1 MGARREWVADGL
13 LGLALA
19 APVVANQ
26 SMRGSV
32 AGCAAAVVVSVA
44 ATVLGRRR
52 PLAGWLAVVLATI
65 VDGNFAFGIPV
76 HSYLVGLRTERVRP
90 VAATFAVIAA
100 AGTAFNLG
108 VLRVGPAEWFEL
120 AMFLLVLGIFPW
132 LVGRYQ
138 AQRGRLAAAGWER
151 AARLESERRMVVLR
165 ERSRIAQEMH
175 DSLGHELSL
184 IALGA
189 GALETSPDVPAE
201 RQATA
206 TRIRES
212 AATAT
217 DQLRE
222 IIGLLRDPGEAAPL
236 EPVDEP
242 VESLVDK
249 AARAG
254 LPVTMTRIGDPAPA
268 AVERT
273 AYRVVREALTNASRH
288 APGAPITVEVT
299 HTADKSVIEVI
310 NPAARRAERKSE
322 AARKGE
328 TRKGETRKGEAR
340 KGEARKGEARNGEA
354 RNGEAWNGEA
364 WNGEATLGE
373 AWNGEAARGEA
384 WNGKAAR
391 GEAWNGKA
399 ARGEAWNGEPSLGEA
414 WKGEAAGTTGGTA
427 GVGGLGLVGLRER
440 VRLNGGTLTAGP
452 HPDGGFRVKAEIPHR
467 AAPAADE
474 PVVEM
479 RRRVRRSLAAAV
491 LTPAALALVTA
502 VAYYPFAANGSVM
515 NQNAFERMPL
525 GAARAELD
533 LPERQ
538 AWVRDPEPGCEY
550 YSDGNFPLA
559 DATFRLCFD
568 GGRLVR
574 KDHVE

>member
-1 MGARREWVADGL
+1 MGARREWMVDGL

-26 SMRGSV
+26 STRGSV

-44 ATVLGRRR
+44 ATVLGRRW
-52 PLAGWLAVVLATI
+52 PLAGCLAVVLATV

-90 VAATFAVIAA
+90 VAAAFALIAV
-100 AGTAFNLG
+100 AGTVFNLG
-108 VLRVGPAEWFEL
+108 VLGVGPAEWFQL
-120 AMFLLVLGIFPW
+120 VMFLLILGIFPW
-132 LVGRYQ
+132 LAGRYR

-189 GALETSPDVPAE
+189 GALETSPDVPEE
-201 RQATA
+201 RRATA

-236 EPVDEP
+236 EPVDDP
-242 VESLVDK
+242 VESLVDN

-254 LPVTMTRIGDPAPA
+254 MPVTMRRTGDPGPA

-299 HTADKSVIEVI
+299 RIGSKSAITVT
-310 NPAARRAERKSE
+310 NPAIGGRPERVGTSARRGGSAGTGQGARKSE
-322 AARKGE
+322 SARTSQSARKGE
-328 TRKGETRKGEAR
+328 SAGTSEDARTGESAGEA
-340 KGEARKGEARNGEA
+340 GGN
-354 RNGEAWNGEA
+354 
-364 WNGEATLGE
+364 
-373 AWNGEAARGEA
+373 
-384 WNGKAAR
+384 
-391 GEAWNGKA
+391 
-399 ARGEAWNGEPSLGEA
+399 
-414 WKGEAAGTTGGTA
+414 AAGTA
-427 GVGGLGLVGLRER
+427 EVGGLGLVGLRER

-452 HPDGGFRVKAEIPHR
+452 RPGGGFRLEAEIPHR

-479 RRRVRRSLAAAV
+479 KRRVRRSLAAAV

-502 VAYYPFAANGSVM
+502 VAYYPFAANGSVLSGD
-515 NQNAFERMPL
+515 AFERMPL
-525 GAARAELD
+525 GAARADLD

-559 DATFRLCFD
+559 DPTFRLCFD

-574 KDHVE
+574 KDRVA